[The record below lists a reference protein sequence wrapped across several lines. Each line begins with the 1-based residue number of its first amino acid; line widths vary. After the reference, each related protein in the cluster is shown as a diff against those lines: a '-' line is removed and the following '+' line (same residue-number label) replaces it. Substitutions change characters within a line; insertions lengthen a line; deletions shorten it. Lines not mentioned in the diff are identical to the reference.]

1 MKNQRMIILMAVLAV
16 ALCFGIATSVYLF
29 QKFQGNTDTG
39 GLSNNEIE
47 RSESQSEESGEK
59 QETEVTE
66 KTEKTEIIEETKE
79 PEEAQETKTLSPSGT
94 SYGVF
99 LGAEPDDVMKKQGY
113 DILVID
119 AQYYSEEQIAKLHA
133 EGKTVYSYINVGSI
147 ENFRPYYDDYV
158 DLTIAKYEH
167 WDEERWI
174 DVSSREW
181 QDFLLNR
188 LAPEILGKG
197 VDGLF
202 VDNTDVYY
210 IRHTEEIY
218 NGLTDILHGFK
229 SLDTYV
235 SINGGDSYVYEYL
248 DRGGEFRE
256 IADAV
261 NQETVFS
268 KIEWDG
274 NRFSKNDT
282 GEREYFQE
290 YIEKVSASGGDI
302 FLLEYTTDPELI
314 DAIREYTEAHGF
326 RYYASST
333 LELR

>member
-1 MKNQRMIILMAVLAV
+1 
-16 ALCFGIATSVYLF
+16 
-29 QKFQGNTDTG
+29 
-39 GLSNNEIE
+39 
-47 RSESQSEESGEK
+47 
-59 QETEVTE
+59 
-66 KTEKTEIIEETKE
+66 
-79 PEEAQETKTLSPSGT
+79 
-94 SYGVF
+94 
-99 LGAEPDDVMKKQGY
+99 MKKQGY

-274 NRFSKNDT
+274 NRFSKNDA